1 MTAPT
6 ALNDVQILVNPE
18 EIKGSPGIGPTQQV
32 FDLLVGMNNLF
43 LLASAPW
50 ATNLST
56 TYGTVEPI
64 LR

>member
-1 MTAPT
+1 MTVLT
-6 ALNDVQILVNPE
+6 ALDGVQILVNPE

-32 FDLLVGMNNLF
+32 FDLLVKMNALF
-43 LLASAPW
+43 LLALVPW

-56 TYGTVEPI
+56 TYGMVGPI